1 VNSWINRSVKLND
14 TWGPG
19 AKHSLTNPL
28 NVLPEFALRPRNL
41 RDSKGNAQAA
51 HFSLDFSSGYL
62 SDGWR
67 DITFTPMGNIP
78 VKDISGLP
86 PWDASQRD
94 TYRKAIENAKSLAD
108 SRTERLEAI
117 VPHLENDKVAYNTI
131 RLFYVTNA
139 LKDGSM
145 KDLVVVRVVHFSG
158 VPGTVQARQD
168 GNGQGPPK

>member
-1 VNSWINRSVKLND
+1 VKSWINKAVKLND

-28 NVLPEFALRPRNL
+28 NCMPEFALRVRNL
-41 RDSKGNAQAA
+41 RDSAGHPQPA
-51 HFSLDFSSGYL
+51 HFSIDFSSGYL

-67 DITFTPMGNIP
+67 EITFTPMGNAA
-78 VKDISGLP
+78 VKDLSGLP

-94 TYRKAIENAKSLAD
+94 VYRKAIENAKSLAD

-131 RLFYVTNA
+131 RLFYVTDA
-139 LKDGSM
+139 VKSGAV
-145 KDLVVVRVVHFSG
+145 KDLVVVQIVHFSG
-158 VPGTVQARQD
+158 VPGTVQARQS
-168 GNGQGPPK
+168 GGGQGPPH